1 MSLLFAEMATH
12 TYFYDNSLP
21 AAEPSLCIPKVWANV
36 TEDRIIRCFE
46 VLLGQNDIID
56 RVDRIPTEDGN
67 WRVFIHFIVWP
78 NTPTSNELRHRICHD
93 DVCKVVYDDPWW
105 WNVSRSRVTKPRHK
119 NGRRPAPYLV
129 PAEPLASI
137 SPPGPIQR
145 STAGGW
151 DDNGNP
157 TVADAQG
164 WDNSSESDND
174 QQNMESSQWADQ
186 TGPWW
191 FNPVPQQ
198 NVHMNVSENTT
209 NTSKLGVGSLVSNDS
224 VVRTPPNPNLQPQWS
239 VGQWGSGDDDI

>member
-1 MSLLFAEMATH
+1 MATH
-12 TYFYDNSLP
+12 TYFYDNTLA
-21 AAEPSLCIPKVWANV
+21 AAEPSICIPKVWANV

-46 VLLGQNDIID
+46 VLLGQNNIID

-78 NTPTSNELRHRICHD
+78 NTPTSNELRHRIYHG

-137 SPPGPIQR
+137 SPLGSIQR
-145 STAGGW
+145 STARGW
-151 DDNGNP
+151 DDNGNS
-157 TVADAQG
+157 VVGDAQG
-164 WDNSSESDND
+164 WDHSGESDNE
-174 QQNMESSQWADQ
+174 QQNMESSQWTETLAAPN

-191 FNPVPQQ
+191 FNPVSAPGDSGGSCDAGGDPVRHP
-198 NVHMNVSENTT
+198 NASFDGVRNLPRPWFESE
-209 NTSKLGVGSLVSNDS
+209 
-224 VVRTPPNPNLQPQWS
+224 P
-239 VGQWGSGDDDI
+239 